1 MAAPTAQNRP
11 RRSKALLPT
20 CYYEGYLEK
29 RSPKETTSCRLWT
42 CLCGNTLFFYN
53 NTKDCEYTEKLELS
67 GFISLADDS
76 SKGSNLEGARFSLRM
91 KDREVKLTA
100 SSPEARVLWKGF
112 ILSVVELAV
121 PSSLNLLPGQL
132 HMLAEVVEKEKKRRK
147 PPPLPQ
153 GPVPSL
159 YLPLLANM
167 PPCYHPVSRLEAEMV
182 LERNQEFGNFLLRPG
197 RDGSSLAITTYQ
209 DLNGPVF
216 HHYRVARKPD
226 GGFSIDVENPI
237 PCATIHDVI
246 GFLVERTSGALRPLI
261 LEESYDENITFVQ
274 SDDENGERNLQC
286 ASGRPSLPAPVPP
299 PKPGH
304 NPARESVR
312 STDRECN
319 FADNTYVN
327 YSSGSED
334 EGSVA
339 RSPTPP
345 PSTAKRTLFA
355 KLPSSVSPYEGQSSS
370 TSGDAEDENF
380 TTLPPQTVKKALL
393 PKVPS
398 FVSSSQYEEQSTSTS
413 ADSQAIRRPAPPPR
427 SLKPIEAP
435 TEAPTKV
442 RRPILPSYV
451 GDNLTAAI
459 TDELKEKLEMR
470 RAKCSAPG
478 KKGQ

>member
-1 MAAPTAQNRP
+1 MAAPTAR

-76 SKGSNLEGARFSLRM
+76 SRGSNLTGARFSLRM
-91 KDREVKLTA
+91 KDGEVKLTA
-100 SSPEARVLWKGF
+100 SSLEARVLWKGF

-132 HMLAEVVEKEKKRRK
+132 HMLAEVIEKEKARRK

-153 GPVPSL
+153 GPVPSP

-167 PPCYHPVSRLEAEMV
+167 PPCYHPVSRLEAEMF

-197 RDGSSLAITTYQ
+197 RDGTSLAVTTYQ
-209 DLNGPVF
+209 DLNGRPVF
-216 HHYRVARKPD
+216 RHYRVARKPD
-226 GGFSIDVENPI
+226 GGFSLDVENPI
-237 PCATIHDVI
+237 PCATLHDVI
-246 GFLVERTSGALRPLI
+246 DLLVERTSGALRPLI
-261 LEESYDENITFVQ
+261 LEESYDENITFVH
-274 SDDENGERNLQC
+274 SNAENGERNLQC
-286 ASGRPSLPAPVPP
+286 ASGRPSRPAPVPP

-304 NPARESVR
+304 HPAGQSVR
-312 STDRECN
+312 SMDREVN
-319 FADNTYVN
+319 FEDNTYVN
-327 YSSGSED
+327 YSSGDED
-334 EGSVA
+334 ESSVA

-345 PSTAKRTLFA
+345 PSTGKRALFP
-355 KLPSSVSPYEGQSSS
+355 KLPSSVSPYEEQISG

-380 TTLPPQTVKKALL
+380 TTLPPQTVKKAML

-398 FVSSSQYEEQSTSTS
+398 SVSLSRYEEQSTSTS
-413 ADSQAIRRPAPPPR
+413 ADSQVLGRPVPPPR
-427 SLKPIEAP
+427 TS
-435 TEAPTKV
+435 APTKAPTNV
-442 RRPILPSYV
+442 RRRSLPS
-451 GDNLTAAI
+451 DHFTAAI

-470 RAKCSAPG
+470 RAKCDEQRDSAN
-478 KKGQ
+478 